1 MLNRMIKR
9 IFYKAAIFLICIC
22 ITSNLVAQQSIVV
35 NASVNTNRILI
46 GQPFTLTLTVE
57 VPENDAI
64 RFFSIDSIP
73 HFEFLEKQII
83 DTTNTNTGTKLSQS
97 FRLTSFDSG
106 SWVIPA
112 FVLGEK
118 LSTDSIPLEVMF
130 SPFDPNQPYHDI
142 KDVIDVKEEK
152 KKQWWWY
159 AIGGGLLLILIIYL
173 LLRKKPV
180 AKSKPAAP
188 LVDPYQEAMAELEKL
203 KKQRPEIKQYYSSM
217 IDIFRLY
224 IYRRKNIQSL
234 YETTDD
240 LVLQLKSLQLN
251 NDQLSKL
258 SQSMRLGDFVKFA
271 KYQPAEEE
279 NQQSIEIIRN
289 SIIEI
294 EKSITPTTQEH

>member
-1 MLNRMIKR
+1 
-9 IFYKAAIFLICIC
+9 
-22 ITSNLVAQQSIVV
+22 
-35 NASVNTNRILI
+35 
-46 GQPFTLTLTVE
+46 
-57 VPENDAI
+57 
-64 RFFSIDSIP
+64 
-73 HFEFLEKQII
+73 
-83 DTTNTNTGTKLSQS
+83 
-97 FRLTSFDSG
+97 
-106 SWVIPA
+106 
-112 FVLGEK
+112 
-118 LSTDSIPLEVMF
+118 MF